1 MALHPPKI
9 WDQVVDDNYSIL
21 SKCVILIMYV
31 EKNLVL
37 MITIKNIIKS
47 EIIVILLGNKEG
59 LLIVFAT

>member
-21 SKCVILIMYV
+21 SKCVILMYV

>member
-9 WDQVVDDNYSIL
+9 WDQVVDDNYFIL